1 MKNPWITGAIQIWSE
16 IVVKLWQFLSL
27 ENIQLVVA
35 HEKKKNYTFIVCNP
49 NPLSAAG
56 VVGGGGGRSASNQI
70 FKKGEE
76 PDRGRDLKI
85 STFRGGDVFQEVQF
99 SPKNKVKSGIFNDKK
114 SLQGKIFFSAIT
126 KNSNCE
132 ILPKNLATFKR

>member
-1 MKNPWITGAIQIWSE
+1 MKNPWVTGAIQIWSE

-56 VVGGGGGRSASNQI
+56 GGGREISFQPNFQ
-70 FKKGEE
+70 KG
-76 PDRGRDLKI
+76 GRAWQGEGLKDLN
-85 STFRGGDVFQEVQF
+85 F
-99 SPKNKVKSGIFNDKK
+99 
-114 SLQGKIFFSAIT
+114 
-126 KNSNCE
+126 
-132 ILPKNLATFKR
+132 